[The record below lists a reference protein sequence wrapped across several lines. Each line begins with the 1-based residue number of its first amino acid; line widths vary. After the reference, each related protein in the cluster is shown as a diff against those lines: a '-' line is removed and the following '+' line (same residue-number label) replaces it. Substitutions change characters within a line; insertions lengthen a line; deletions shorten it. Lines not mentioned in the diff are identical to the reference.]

1 MKLPNLFTCVV
12 SLLLAFVLT
21 ACAAFPVK
29 SFNDKLAVG
38 YTTVAAIYDVTA
50 VAVRAH
56 KLTAPDA
63 KNVLAQADN
72 ARDALDI
79 ARDLYTAKDAAANDK
94 LATAIATL
102 NALQTYLASHQ

>member
-1 MKLPNLFTCVV
+1 MKYFYSFLT
-12 SLLLAFVLT
+12 LLIALAIT
-21 ACAAFPVK
+21 ACSSFPVK

-63 KNVLAQADN
+63 KNILAQADN
-72 ARDALDI
+72 VRDALDI

-94 LATAIATL
+94 LATAITTL

>member
-1 MKLPNLFTCVV
+1 MTRYFYSFLT
-12 SLLLAFVLT
+12 LLIALAIT
-21 ACAAFPVK
+21 ACASFPVR
-29 SFNDKLAVG
+29 SFNDKLAVA
-38 YTTVAAIYDVTA
+38 YTTVSAIYDVTA

-63 KNVLAQADN
+63 KNILAQADN
-72 ARDALDI
+72 VRDALDI